1 MYTVVVADDEEEL
14 RRALIRKVDFE
25 SLGFSVIGEAENG
38 AEALELVEKLEPDL
52 LLTDI
57 RMPFISGIELARQVR
72 EIRPAMQIAFISGY
86 DDFSYAQQAIQYN
99 IVSYMLK
106 PITSAGLTEELK
118 RIKSKIDDKF
128 SEFASQNSEQVE
140 GSSFLMSLILD
151 GYQERNKESKNEQ
164 IMKEAVSYGLLKEEN
179 SELHYTVVVTSILDL
194 EDNNCTT
201 RASVNAIDS
210 ILRKYI
216 KHVSFYTEG
225 KVVSLLMATL
235 SDFDKYL
242 HIAVEEIAQNVKRIM
257 KLSCSIGISRPV
269 KQIIGAHEAYIE
281 AMNAIGYSRRS
292 GTSVYFIS
300 DVERTEDFDLEK
312 IQDSISEVENLIR
325 GGTKQELEN
334 YLNAFFDTMDKRC
347 ISQVVANFMM
357 TQLISEVFRIV
368 YAVAEDDAVTEL
380 EKHISFLNQMF
391 MADSSQIRKR
401 YIDFCLSARDLI
413 AEQRKKSSKV
423 ICEKALELIERK
435 YMDTD
440 LSLVSI
446 SNEIAVS
453 PNYLS
458 ALIKKYTDSTFI
470 ELLTKKRIEIAK
482 DLILCSS
489 MKIREI
495 SEKCGYSDQHYF
507 SYCFK
512 KYTGE
517 SPIMCRRNNEET

>member
-25 SLGFSVIGEAENG
+25 NLGFSVIGEAENG

-86 DDFSYAQQAIQYN
+86 DDFTYAQQAIQYN

-128 SEFASQNSEQVE
+128 NEFASQNMEQVE
-140 GSSFLMSLILD
+140 SSGFLMSLILD
-151 GYQERNKESKNEQ
+151 GYQVRNKDSKNEQ
-164 IMKEAVSYGLLKEEN
+164 IMKEAVYYGLLEEDSN
-179 SELHYTVVVTSILDL
+179 DFQYTVVVTSIWDN
-194 EDNNCTT
+194 EGNNCTS

-225 KVVSLLMATL
+225 KVVSLLIATL
-235 SDFDKYL
+235 SGFDKYL

-269 KQIIGAHEAYIE
+269 KQIIGSHEAYIE

-292 GTSVYFIS
+292 GSNVYFIS

-312 IQDSISEVENLIR
+312 MQDSISEVENLIR
-325 GGTKQELEN
+325 GGSKQELEN
-334 YLNAFFDTMDKRC
+334 YLHTFFDTMNNRS

-357 TQLISEVFRIV
+357 AQLVSAVFRIV
-368 YAVAEDDAVTEL
+368 YAVADEDAVTEL
-380 EKHISFLNQMF
+380 EKLISVQNQMF
-391 MADSSQIRKR
+391 LEDSKEILKR
-401 YIDFCLSARDLI
+401 YIDFCLMARDLI
-413 AEQRKKSSKV
+413 AEQRKKSSTL
-423 ICEKALELIERK
+423 ICEKALELIERQ
-435 YMDTD
+435 YMDPD

-482 DLILCSS
+482 ELILFSS

-517 SPIMCRRNNEET
+517 SPIMCRRNNEEK

>member
-86 DDFSYAQQAIQYN
+86 DDFTYAQQAIQYN

-118 RIKSKIDDKF
+118 RIKGKIDDKF
-128 SEFASQNSEQVE
+128 KEFASQNMEQVE
-140 GSSFLMSLILD
+140 SSSFLMSLILD
-151 GYQERNKESKNEQ
+151 GYQVRNVDSKNEQ
-164 IMKEAVSYGLLKEEN
+164 IMKEAIYYGLLDEDSKDFQ
-179 SELHYTVVVTSILDL
+179 YTVIVTSLWDG
-194 EDNNCTT
+194 DGNNCTS

-225 KVVSLLMATL
+225 KVVSLLISTL
-235 SDFDKYL
+235 SGFDKYL

-257 KLSCSIGISRPV
+257 KLTCSIGISRPV
-269 KQIIGAHEAYIE
+269 NQIIGSHEAYIE

-312 IQDSISEVENLIR
+312 IQDSIHEVENLIR
-325 GGTKQELEN
+325 GGSKQELEN
-334 YLNAFFDTMDKRC
+334 YLYTFFDTMNGRR

-357 TQLISEVFRIV
+357 AQLVSAVFKIV
-368 YAVAEDDAVTEL
+368 YAVVDEDAVTEL
-380 EKHISFLNQMF
+380 EKFISVQNLMFLE
-391 MADSSQIRKR
+391 DSKEIRKR
-401 YIDFCLSARDLI
+401 YIDFCIMARDLI
-413 AEQRKKSSKV
+413 AEQRKKSSTL
-423 ICEKALELIERK
+423 ICEKALEIIERQ
-435 YMDTD
+435 YMDPE

-470 ELLTKKRIEIAK
+470 ELLSKKRIEIAK
-482 DLILCSS
+482 DLLLCSS

-517 SPIMCRRNNEET
+517 SPIMCRRNNEEK